1 MSIVRIYAPSWGRLD
16 DRKRLARSFAE
27 GDIVPPGRTAL
38 AYGQGRSYG
47 DTCHNDDAVL
57 LTTGQHQK
65 IISFDTQTG
74 ILQAQAGA
82 VLADILSSIGDSG
95 WFLPVVPGT
104 KFVTLGGAIANDIH
118 GKNHQTR
125 GTFGCHVKG
134 FQLWRSDTGSL
145 NCSRQENAELFN
157 TTIGG
162 LGLTGVITHANIQL
176 MKVPSHFVQ
185 ETRTPFAS
193 LEQFFE
199 RDDQLHSGGAAEP
212 EYSVAWVDSLAKG
225 AGLGR
230 GVMITANHIAHDSN
244 PVFGQPRLKVPFT
257 PPIPLVSG
265 LPLRLFNQLYFHRNS
280 RNSNPQTADPNTFFF
295 PLDAIAGWNRLYGP
309 LGLFQHQSII
319 PAQAAFKTIRLLIKT
334 AQDAGQGSFLTVLK
348 RFGQHRS
355 PGLMSFPQPGYTL
368 TLDFAN
374 RGQRTLALL
383 DDLDRI
389 TLDAGGRTNP
399 YKDARMSA
407 ETFQAGYPSWQKLEN
422 LRDPLITSN
431 FWKRTTTRRH
441 VAPPPLQT
449 PSVEVSVNQVAK
461 RGIQKDQLQ
470 AMENVGKYRS
480 DIVEPQ

>member
-225 AGLGR
+225 AGLGAR
-230 GVMITANHIAHDSN
+230 RHDHRQPHRSRFEPGLRSTKVEGPFHSPDTAGFRSAS
-244 PVFGQPRLKVPFT
+244 
-257 PPIPLVSG
+257 
-265 LPLRLFNQLYFHRNS
+265 
-280 RNSNPQTADPNTFFF
+280 
-295 PLDAIAGWNRLYGP
+295 
-309 LGLFQHQSII
+309 
-319 PAQAAFKTIRLLIKT
+319 AAFQSTLFSS
-334 AQDAGQGSFLTVLK
+334 QQ
-348 RFGQHRS
+348 
-355 PGLMSFPQPGYTL
+355 PQL
-368 TLDFAN
+368 QSAN
-374 RGQRTLALL
+374 R
-383 DDLDRI
+383 
-389 TLDAGGRTNP
+389 
-399 YKDARMSA
+399 
-407 ETFQAGYPSWQKLEN
+407 
-422 LRDPLITSN
+422 
-431 FWKRTTTRRH
+431 
-441 VAPPPLQT
+441 
-449 PSVEVSVNQVAK
+449 
-461 RGIQKDQLQ
+461 
-470 AMENVGKYRS
+470 
-480 DIVEPQ
+480 